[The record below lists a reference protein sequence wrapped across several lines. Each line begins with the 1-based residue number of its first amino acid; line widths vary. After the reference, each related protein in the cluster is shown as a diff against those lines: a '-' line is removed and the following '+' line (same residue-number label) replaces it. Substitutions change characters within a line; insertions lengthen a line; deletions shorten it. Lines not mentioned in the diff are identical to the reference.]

1 MIHSLKFTSGYPLT
15 VQCEDT
21 RKYTLKNKVFKFTDG
36 VNILFAPN
44 GHGKSTILNA
54 ISIYGLT
61 EGGWSNLN
69 FHALN
74 FGGFG
79 EKTFTLDTLASSK
92 YKFTAEVD
100 MDGPVFKSTMVSEQ
114 HIEDYK
120 NTKGFGSG
128 SFSTTEALL
137 HRMSWCERSSGQRN
151 MYEQGDVLVS
161 LINDNKFDIEKF
173 KEPLSRLCNDTWGE
187 MYQSLYK
194 IAESSILKGG
204 KPTLI
209 LDEPDLHLDVECALG
224 LFTNVIPKLAKR
236 FQVIVSSHFAL
247 LPFFKDFNILKFGFN
262 LDKLKEYINQH
273 IEEGF

>member
-1 MIHSLKFTSGYPLT
+1 MIHSLKFISGYPLEVRDGET
-15 VQCEDT
+15 D
-21 RKYTLKNKVFKFTDG
+21 KYTLKDRTFEFTEG

-44 GHGKSTILNA
+44 GNGKSTILNA

-79 EKTFTLDTLASSK
+79 DKNFTLDELAYDK

-100 MDGPVFKSTMVSEQ
+100 IDGPIFKSTMVTEQ
-114 HIEDYK
+114 HIEDYDRS
-120 NTKGFGSG
+120 KGFGEG
-128 SFSTTEALL
+128 SFSTTSAML
-137 HRMSWCERSSGQRN
+137 HRMYWRERSSGQRN
-151 MYEQGDVLVS
+151 VYEQGNVIVS
-161 LINDNKFDIEKF
+161 LIDDNKFDLEKF
-173 KEPLSRLCNDTWGE
+173 KEPLSRSCNDVWKE

-194 IAESSILKGG
+194 IAEGSILKGG

-209 LDEPDLHLDVECALG
+209 LDEPDLHLDIDCSLG
-224 LFTNVIPKLAKR
+224 LFRNIIPKLAEH

-247 LPFFKDFNILKFGFN
+247 LPFFKNFNFIELGFN
-262 LDKLKEYINQH
+262 VNNIKTFIKQH